1 MNDEVYK
8 LIYAIITILIT
19 SGCFGYINYNILE
32 KLNVIVDT
40 PNKETDKKQKIMI
53 FTGVNVGLY
62 WILTTV
68 LNCEMSLSIVLV
80 LLFDVAGTIWIIK
93 PLIELINSLIN
104 KIRNTS
110 GQSYTDNRETRDYVF
125 NTNKYQAVYIF
136 DFENNLITC
145 GWLDYQ
151 QAADNNYFDLAL
163 IPFSDTMNV
172 TYENVRDQ
180 IISDNTN
187 SRIIVDFEKKIK
199 IFVKRI
205 TPD

>member
-68 LNCEMSLSIVLV
+68 LNYEISLSIVLV
-80 LLFDVAGTIWIIK
+80 LLFDVAGLT
-93 PLIELINSLIN
+93 LLVRFGLL
-104 KIRNTS
+104 
-110 GQSYTDNRETRDYVF
+110 NR
-125 NTNKYQAVYIF
+125 
-136 DFENNLITC
+136 
-145 GWLDYQ
+145 
-151 QAADNNYFDLAL
+151 
-163 IPFSDTMNV
+163 
-172 TYENVRDQ
+172 
-180 IISDNTN
+180 
-187 SRIIVDFEKKIK
+187 
-199 IFVKRI
+199 
-205 TPD
+205 